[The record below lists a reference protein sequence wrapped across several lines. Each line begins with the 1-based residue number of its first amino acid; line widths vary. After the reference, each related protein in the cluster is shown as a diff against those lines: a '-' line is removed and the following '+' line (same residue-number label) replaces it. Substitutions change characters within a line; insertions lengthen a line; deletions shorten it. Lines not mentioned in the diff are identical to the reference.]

1 MMEFRQLKYFVAVAE
16 AGSFSR
22 AATDIGVAQ
31 PALSRQIRQLED
43 HLKSPLFYRTGRGA
57 VLSPAGELLLA
68 FAAPTL
74 ERSDRTERE
83 IMALGGSIRGSVT
96 LGILPSIGPLLL
108 KPLMKRLRDK
118 HPDLNVHVREGMSGT
133 VLDWLHNGKVDIATI
148 YQPRNKNWFVS
159 ETLLS
164 DELYLVRRK
173 GTDTAVPSNV
183 DELSRLPLVM
193 PARQHGIR
201 QLVEERMQERE
212 RTPNVVYEV
221 DSVPVIK
228 ELVQEENLCT
238 LLPRGAVEQ
247 EVREGSVEIAP
258 VTDPVFR
265 RTLALAT
272 ATTSTVDSAKR
283 MVIRVIKQA
292 AAEVS
297 GQHGWA
303 IRG

>member
-1 MMEFRQLKYFVAVAE
+1 MMELRQLKYFVAVAE

-31 PALSRQIRQLED
+31 PALSRQIRQLET
-43 HLKSPLFYRTGRGA
+43 HLKSPLFYRNGRGT
-57 VLSPAGELLLA
+57 VLTPAGELLMA
-68 FAAPTL
+68 FAQPTL
-74 ERSDRTERE
+74 ERGARTERE

-108 KPLMKRLRDK
+108 KPLMKRMREK

-148 YQPRNKNWFVS
+148 YEPRNRNWFVS

-164 DELYLVRRK
+164 DELYFVRRA
-173 GTDTAVPSNV
+173 DADFALPQSV
-183 DELSRLPLVM
+183 DALSQIPMVM
-193 PARQHGIR
+193 PGRQHGIR
-201 QLVEERMQERE
+201 QLVEERMLERE
-212 RTPNVVYEV
+212 HGLNIVYEV

-228 ELVQEENLCT
+228 ELVQSENLCT

-247 EVREGSVEIAP
+247 EVRDGAVEATP

-283 MVIRVIKQA
+283 MVIRVIRQA
-292 AAEVS
+292 ASEVS
-297 GQHGWA
+297 ALHGWTV
-303 IRG
+303 RG